1 MQGQGEQKP
10 KRAARRPNGGLW
22 LAMATGLG
30 VVVLWVSGY
39 EPWAWL
45 ESHKIEAAA
54 RAIPPRAAP
63 TGPIS
68 VVQPTPQGT
77 DSSVSPR
84 PLALHLTATRL
95 GRNSREGYADIGV
108 NVLSPQTYKA
118 GAVLANGA
126 RLEEIY
132 ADHVVLER
140 DQRHTPLYI
149 DGRAAPAVADPTVSS
164 MLTVG
169 GVSPVPA
176 AVADSRDALTQ
187 VMRIAPAFDGDRFQA
202 LVLYP
207 AAQSDAFT
215 RLGLEPGDRL
225 VAINGIALKDSKTAI
240 AELRQFSDGASLSVT
255 IERGGKR
262 QYLSLDG
269 AAVRQAGSGG

>member
-1 MQGQGEQKP
+1 MQGQGEHKP
-10 KRAARRPNGGLW
+10 KRAAGRPNGWLW
-22 LAMATGLG
+22 LAVAAGSG
-30 VVVLWVSGY
+30 AVVLWLSGF
-39 EPWAWL
+39 ETWARWKSH
-45 ESHKIEAAA
+45 ESAVMA
-54 RAIPPRAAP
+54 RAVPTRAAP

-77 DSSVSPR
+77 DSSVSPV

-95 GRNSREGYADIGV
+95 GRNNREGYADIGV
-108 NVLSPQTYKA
+108 NVLSPQTYAA

-126 RLEEIY
+126 LLEEIY
-132 ADHVVLER
+132 ADYVVLER
-140 DQRHTPLYI
+140 DHRHTPLYI
-149 DGRAAPAVADPTVSS
+149 EGHAAPAGADPTVSS

-169 GVSPVPA
+169 GATPVPA

-187 VMRIAPAFDGDRFQA
+187 VMRIAPVFDGDRFQA

-225 VAINGIALKDSKTAI
+225 VAIDGIALKDSRTAI
-240 AELRQFSDGASLSVT
+240 AELRQVSDGASLSVT

-262 QYLSLDG
+262 QSLSLDG